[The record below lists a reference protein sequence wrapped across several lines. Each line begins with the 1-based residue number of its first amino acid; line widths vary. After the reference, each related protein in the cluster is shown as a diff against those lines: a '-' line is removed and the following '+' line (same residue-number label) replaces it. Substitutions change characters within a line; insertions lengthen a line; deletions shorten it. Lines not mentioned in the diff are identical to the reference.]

1 MLRGLA
7 GEWITEQGYLREVGN
22 REYIQG
28 PLREFEGCQKLPTSK
43 MGPRCVRLAVGSIRP
58 FYRVK
63 QTALCV
69 DGETYVGPSGP
80 PRAWGYQVRPDFFCV
95 LVNVGTANGCHE

>member
-1 MLRGLA
+1 MRRGLA

-22 REYIQG
+22 RECIQG

-69 DGETYVGPSGP
+69 DGETYVGPT
-80 PRAWGYQVRPDFFCV
+80 
-95 LVNVGTANGCHE
+95 VGLDALGDIRCGRTSFAFW